1 MTKLQKRKIKE
12 QRLEI
17 AKLRSEVWFSNQI
30 RQTVARRLL
39 KLTRQ
44 QNGYGTS
51 RNKGHGE

>member
-17 AKLRSEVWFSNQI
+17 AKLRSEAYHNNQT

-39 KLTRQ
+39 KMTK
-44 QNGYGTS
+44 
-51 RNKGHGE
+51 KGEKN

>member
-1 MTKLQKRKIKE
+1 LTKLQKRKIKE